1 MGRFWVKASRRGA
14 ATVAAGLTVG
24 LTACATG
31 TGGGS
36 TPELSAD
43 DFASTS
49 ASDTPLTIMG
59 FGTDDEIAQ
68 VRYDRAVEAVTGTD
82 VRLSEGGLDMQQ
94 FLSSVASGNVP
105 ALIRADRNQIGTLA
119 SRGAIVPLDACI
131 EAQSVPTDDFVEA
144 ALEQVTFD
152 GQVYGLPEFNTVQ
165 LTMANQELLD
175 EAGLSIE
182 DVNGSDPEA
191 VTQANQALADT
202 SDGRLNVIGYDS
214 KLPEFLPLWV
224 HARGGAMISDDG
236 RTAQLDSPEVLEALE
251 WAVAIYDEQGGFGR
265 VKAFRDS
272 ADFFGAGNQF
282 AVGTLGAMPMEQWY
296 VNVLNEV
303 SSDAPVIFDA
313 VRGEDGDALAYASG
327 SAWAIPNG
335 SPNPGAACQ
344 FAATMV
350 EAESWL
356 EAARARAE
364 AREADGL
371 QFTGL
376 LTGHQ
381 VVDQQIREELVT
393 PSGEENWDRAVEV
406 LYEAND
412 HAFGMPANPA
422 DADFRTAWQDGVN
435 RVLNGQQEPEEALAQ
450 AQEEAQ
456 SALDKAWENWEG
468 RQDDE
473 R

>member
-1 MGRFWVKASRRGA
+1 MGRFWGAGSRPRATA
-14 ATVAAGLTVG
+14 AAAVVTLG

-31 TGGGS
+31 TGGS
-36 TPELSAD
+36 VAQLSED
-43 DFASTS
+43 DFATTS
-49 ASDTPLTIMG
+49 GSDTPLTIMG
-59 FGTDDEIAQ
+59 FGLDDEIAQ
-68 VRYDRAVEAVTGTD
+68 VRYDRAVEAVAGTD

-94 FLSSVASGNVP
+94 FLSSIASGTVP
-105 ALIRADRNQIGTLA
+105 ALIRADRTQIGTLA
-119 SRGAIVPLDACI
+119 SRGAIVPLDACLQ
-131 EAQSVPTDDFVEA
+131 ARSVPTDDFVEA
-144 ALEQVTFD
+144 ALAQVTFAD
-152 GQVYGLPEFNTVQ
+152 EVYGIPEFNTVQ
-165 LTMANQELLD
+165 LTMANQQLLED
-175 EAGLSIE
+175 AGLSIE
-182 DVNGSDPEA
+182 DVNGSDPDA
-191 VTQANQALADT
+191 VMRANESLAD
-202 SDGRLNVIGYDS
+202 SSGGRLNVIGYDS

-236 RTAQLDSPEVLEALE
+236 RTALLDSPEVQEALE
-251 WAVAIYDEQGGFGR
+251 WAVAIYEEQGGFGR

-272 ADFFGAGNQF
+272 ADFFGSGNQF
-282 AVGTLGAMPMEQWY
+282 AVATLGAMPMEQWY

-303 SSDAPVIFDA
+303 SSDAPVVFDA

-327 SAWAIPNG
+327 SAWAIPSG

-344 FAATMV
+344 FAVTMV

-356 EAARARAE
+356 AAAGSRAE

-376 LTGHQ
+376 LTGNQ
-381 VVDQQIREELVT
+381 AVDQQIREELVT

-412 HAFGMPANPA
+412 HTFAMPANPA

-456 SALDKAWENWEG
+456 SALDQAWENWEG